1 MRQGD
6 YTILEN
12 SRIATGMWRM
22 VLKGDTSGILRGG
35 QFADVEVD
43 GFFLRRPF
51 AVTDWT
57 DDTLTLIYKV
67 VGKGTEAMTGWKE
80 GRKVNLLTGLG
91 NGFDASACTGRALV
105 VCGGIGASPAFH
117 LVRELLDSGKE
128 VTVVLG
134 YNNAGEL
141 ILFDEYRR
149 LGAEVRVATMDG
161 SLGIRGLVTDVL
173 DTLDK
178 EYDYF
183 YSCGP
188 AVMMKAVCGKLDIPG
203 EVSLEERMG
212 CGCGICFGCTCHT
225 TKGPRRVCAEGPVFK
240 KEEVIW

>member
-1 MRQGD
+1 M
-6 YTILEN
+6 EN
-12 SRIATGMWRM
+12 VGIAAGIWRM
-22 VLKGDTSGILRGG
+22 TLKGDTSGILCGG
-35 QFADVEVD
+35 QFADVEVE

-57 DDTLTLIYKV
+57 DDSLTMIYKV
-67 VGKGTEAMTGWKE
+67 VGQGTEAMTGWKE

-91 NGFDASACTGRALV
+91 NGFDAGACRSRALV

-117 LVRELLDSGKE
+117 LVKELIGAGRE
-128 VTVVLG
+128 VTVILG
-134 YNNAGEL
+134 FNTVGEL

-149 LGAEVRVATMDG
+149 LGARVLVATMDG
-161 SLGIRGLVTDVL
+161 SLGIKGLVTDVMA
-173 DTLDK
+173 TLDE

-188 AVMMKAVCGKLDIPG
+188 KVMMEAVCGKLDIDG

-225 TKGPRRVCAEGPVFK
+225 TKGPRRVCVEGPVFK
-240 KEEVIW
+240 KEDVIW